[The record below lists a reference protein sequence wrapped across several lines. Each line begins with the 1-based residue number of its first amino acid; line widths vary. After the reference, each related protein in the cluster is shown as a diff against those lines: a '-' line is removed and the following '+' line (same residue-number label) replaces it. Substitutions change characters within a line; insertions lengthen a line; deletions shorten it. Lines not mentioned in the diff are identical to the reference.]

1 MSMRMG
7 MINDDSDDI
16 KNNSYDHYIPPRHS
30 QWQFMYIFVAF
41 NVIPSQLIN
50 LRSYLLGMDSR

>member
-1 MSMRMG
+1 MSMR

-16 KNNSYDHYIPPRHS
+16 KNNSYDYYIPPRHS

-50 LRSYLLGMDSR
+50 LNGVMKFGI